1 MPSMSKNAK
10 TRFVFDSS
18 FFDEKIEYPC
28 MNSFPSPCD
37 SSRSFFVKAQPVWK
51 KGTSSTLKPFV
62 LDLLEKEGVKDNFTD
77 YPLRDAWLIEF
88 REKIID
94 LLK

>member
-1 MPSMSKNAK
+1 MMSDAFNDYRLLCKLE
-10 TRFVFDSS
+10 
-18 FFDEKIEYPC
+18 EKY
-28 MNSFPSPCD
+28 
-37 SSRSFFVKAQPVWK
+37 
-51 KGTSSTLKPFV
+51 GKPFV

-77 YPLRDAWLIEF
+77 YPLRDVWLLEF

>member
-1 MPSMSKNAK
+1 
-10 TRFVFDSS
+10 
-18 FFDEKIEYPC
+18 

-37 SSRSFFVKAQPVWK
+37 SSRSFFPKAQPVWK

-77 YPLRDAWLIEF
+77 YPFRDA
-88 REKIID
+88 
-94 LLK
+94 